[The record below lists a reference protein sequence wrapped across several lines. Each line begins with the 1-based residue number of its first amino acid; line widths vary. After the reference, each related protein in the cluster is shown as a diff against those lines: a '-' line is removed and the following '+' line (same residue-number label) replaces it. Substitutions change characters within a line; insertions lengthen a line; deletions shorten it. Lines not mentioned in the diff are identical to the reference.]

1 MGSPYLPASLCVSLC
16 ISVCDVLPQLP
27 HHRGSSPWGP
37 SLLVNGASKIIL
49 VGEAFQCTQVIKIRC
64 EHIKH
69 QNRFVFLSKANTTIK
84 LRLFSRGGLWQSGF
98 YLAGGMKNAFGIKHL
113 TNAFLIK
120 KKMHTLW
127 TLSVYKDLKVN
138 ARPWSMPLFEHA
150 CHKTMSNMLHCTW
163 KGVNQIKSSKDFM
176 KGLLNVL
183 PFNTG
188 DVTVNP

>member
-1 MGSPYLPASLCVSLC
+1 MWT
-16 ISVCDVLPQLP
+16 
-27 HHRGSSPWGP
+27 HK
-37 SLLVNGASKIIL
+37 ASKQI
-49 VGEAFQCTQVIKIRC
+49 C
-64 EHIKH
+64 
-69 QNRFVFLSKANTTIK
+69 
-84 LRLFSRGGLWQSGF
+84 
-98 YLAGGMKNAFGIKHL
+98 
-113 TNAFLIK
+113 FLIKSQYDNKVAAVQQRGALTKWILSGWRNEKCIWNQASDKCIPDK